1 MRIGIFTD
9 TYAPTTNGVSM
20 SVMMLKKALKEKGH
34 EVFIV
39 TTSVDKLLKY
49 ETEDNDKIVRI
60 PGVPLGIYDYRLTGV
75 YPIRALGKIKK
86 WNLDIIHTQTEFS
99 VGTFGRIISKQFN
112 IPLVHTYHTMYEDY
126 VHYITK
132 GYFDGTSKKIV
143 EYLTKFYCDR
153 VAMELIVPTE
163 KTYKLFKEKY
173 KVEID
178 THIIPTGI
186 ETSRF
191 FGENFDPSNID
202 KLRQELNLKSDD
214 FVSLFIGRIAK
225 EKNVTFL
232 LDSYRTLIRKDKK
245 IKLVIVGDGPDL
257 ADYIKKV
264 EKWNL
269 EDNIIF
275 TGKSPFEKTPMY
287 YQIADIFTT
296 ASETET
302 QGLTVIEAM
311 AASLP
316 PLCID
321 DESFHLAVVD
331 GLNGHFFKNK
341 RGLKKLV
348 KELKNDPDKLEQLAK
363 QSRVSSDEHSAKYF
377 AERVL
382 GVYKSAI
389 EKYGNKKQKYSF
401 FKRIFKKLR
410 GE

>member
-1 MRIGIFTD
+1 MRIGIFSD

-20 SVMMLKKALKEKGH
+20 SVMMLKKALEDKGH

-49 ETEDNDKIVRI
+49 EVEDNDRIIRI
-60 PGVPLGIYDYRLTGV
+60 PGVPLGIYDFRLTGV
-75 YPIRALGKIKK
+75 YPVRALGKIKN

-99 VGTFGRIISKQFN
+99 VGTFGRIISKQYN

-173 KVEID
+173 KVEIA

-191 FGENFDPSNID
+191 HNEKFNPADVD
-202 KLRQELNLKSDD
+202 KLKQELSITSDD

-232 LDSYRTLIRKDKK
+232 LDSYKPLIKKDKN
-245 IKLVIVGDGPDL
+245 IKLIIVGDGPDL
-257 ADYIKKV
+257 SEYIKKV
-264 EKWNL
+264 EKWKM
-269 EDNIIF
+269 EKNIIF
-275 TGKSPFEKTPMY
+275 TGKSPFDKTPLY
-287 YQIADIFTT
+287 YQIADVFTT

-321 DESFHLAVVD
+321 DESFHLAVID
-331 GLNGHFFKNK
+331 GLNGFFFKNK
-341 RGLKKLV
+341 KGLKKLI
-348 KELKNDPDKLEQLAK
+348 KELKENPNKLDKISK
-363 QSRVSSDEHSAKYF
+363 QSRISSDEHSAKYF
-377 AERVL
+377 AEKVL
-382 GVYKSAI
+382 SVYYSAI
-389 EKYGNKKQKYSF
+389 EKYGLKKKKIS
-401 FKRIFKKLR
+401 IFKKIIMKLR